1 LTVVILDTNALLLPF
16 TEGTRIEEGLEAIFD
31 EVEMVVPAC
40 VKFELEQ
47 ISAGKTNAAR
57 HAKAALK
64 LSARYRQEPTKY
76 TGDDGILELARR
88 LKATVLTNDR
98 ILQAEATKSGLQV
111 VVARGHGRLAVMKS
125 GS

>member
-1 LTVVILDTNALLLPF
+1 MTIVVLDTNALLLPF
-16 TEGTRIEEGLEAIFD
+16 TEGTRIEDGLEALFD

-40 VKFELEQ
+40 VKSELEQ
-47 ISAGKTNAAR
+47 ISRGKSNVAR

-64 LSARYRQEPTKY
+64 LCANFRAEATKY

-88 LKATVLTNDR
+88 LRATILTNDR
-98 ILQAEATKSGLQV
+98 ILQSEAAKSGLQV
-111 VVARGHGRLAVMKS
+111 VVAREHGRLALMKS